1 MIITD
6 GTITIP
12 TIPIM
17 ATAGAVSAGVLAWDL
32 EWDGAW
38 VCPSDTDIPIM
49 DMEDTL
55 ATATPIMDMEDTM
68 ATATLITE
76 VPTGADITMDTT
88 MGIIT
93 DIMGTDIT
101 PKAITATVEWI
112 TDNMP
117 VIPGLQEPL

>member
-1 MIITD
+1 
-6 GTITIP
+6 
-12 TIPIM
+12 
-17 ATAGAVSAGVLAWDL
+17 
-32 EWDGAW
+32 
-38 VCPSDTDIPIM
+38 M
-49 DMEDTL
+49 DMEDIM
-55 ATATPIMDMEDTM
+55 ATATPIMDMEVM

-101 PKAITATVEWI
+101 PKPPTATEEWI
-112 TDNMP
+112 TDNMQ